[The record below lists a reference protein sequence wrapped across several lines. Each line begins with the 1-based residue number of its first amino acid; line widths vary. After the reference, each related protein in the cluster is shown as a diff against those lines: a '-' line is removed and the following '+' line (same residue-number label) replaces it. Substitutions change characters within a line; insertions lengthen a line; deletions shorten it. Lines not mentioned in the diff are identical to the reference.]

1 VASQASQTGGWL
13 TRYPDLT
20 GKTMIV
26 AGDSSYLLEVTQAL
40 AGNGVLLAIVA
51 PDRQLVEAAV
61 ALAEAADGVVFGI
74 TADPS
79 AAVIWQRI
87 ASHIEQRLGPI
98 DVVVAIATAPTRRV
112 IAKALLPDM
121 TARHRG
127 VLIEAGAKV
136 VSRPTP
142 AGVHHRAITGG
153 NFTARDLAACVLLCA
168 SDTLA
173 VPQLV
178 VRAGQPPA

>member
-1 VASQASQTGGWL
+1 MASRAGETSKWL

-26 AGDSSYLLEVTQAL
+26 AGESSYLLEVTQAL

-51 PDRQLVEAAV
+51 PDRELVEAAV
-61 ALAEAADGVVFGI
+61 ALAEAESGVVFGI

-98 DVVVAIATAPTRRV
+98 DVVVSIATAPTRRV
-112 IAKALLPDM
+112 IANALLPDM
-121 TARHRG
+121 TARRRG

-136 VSRPTP
+136 TSRTTP
-142 AGVHHRAITGG
+142 NGVHHRAITGG

-168 SDTLA
+168 SDTLTA
-173 VPQLV
+173 RQLV
-178 VRAGQPPA
+178 VRAGQLPA